1 MFFKVLWFLQSIGD
15 KIGGET
21 LTALGKQGEAT
32 ISKLCLYDYYML
44 PAPTQP
50 LSANLSLLPSYLRD
64 QDGFFGFVG
73 QFLHFFRFF
82 RVSCGTEGESG
93 DPIYLREGLGGPLS
107 PSPLLFE
114 LDCPSSKNYG
124 RSNFKFL

>member
-82 RVSCGTEGESG
+82 RVSCGTGERVGTPFRDCQESMI
-93 DPIYLREGLGGPLS
+93 PQVVSTHLRS
-107 PSPLLFE
+107 LLRKG
-114 LDCPSSKNYG
+114 SG
-124 RSNFKFL
+124 RSHLFTMRK

>member
-73 QFLHFFRFF
+73 QFCIFFDFSEF
-82 RVSCGTEGESG
+82 RVG
-93 DPIYLREGLGGPLS
+93 LRERVGTP
-107 PSPLLFE
+107 FI
-114 LDCPSSKNYG
+114 
-124 RSNFKFL
+124 